1 MKKFWK
7 ALALVTTL
15 AICIALGYFMLLQH
29 IMLLRVMLFVCGCYV
44 SESVLGNILRYI
56 DTRFS

>member
-29 IMLLRVMLFVCGCYV
+29 ITLLRVMLFVCGCYV
-44 SESVLGNILRYI
+44 CCFFTVDEHH
-56 DTRFS
+56 